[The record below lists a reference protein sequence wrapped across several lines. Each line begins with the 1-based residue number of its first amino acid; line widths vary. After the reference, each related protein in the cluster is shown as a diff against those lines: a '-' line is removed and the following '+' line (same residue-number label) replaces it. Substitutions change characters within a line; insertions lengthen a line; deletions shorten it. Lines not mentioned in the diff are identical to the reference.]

1 MTDNKYI
8 ETEFFRKTRF
18 LKRKDKMRVKTTTVF
33 SLILILSLLI
43 CYSAFSAS
51 IFTVV
56 GAVRNADDTLVAT
69 DLEVVVSNETK
80 KLTVTTTL
88 GKEETGLYGVVF
100 IDMENNA
107 VAALGDVLKV
117 TVKDAQDILGSQ
129 TYEITADDIA
139 KSLAIV
145 DVKFVLEDLPPVASL
160 TYHPS
165 LEEFLSG
172 QEIIFDA
179 SGSIAPDGDIVS
191 YEWDFDD
198 GETAE
203 GSIVKHRFRGAM
215 SQPKT
220 YNVTLKVEDKG
231 KVTNSETVSIT
242 VIPLEKTVEVSHQ
255 PIIPV
260 PGQSVFAKMTAS
272 YNWLHDDTYIVSQ
285 IHCECSG
292 FLGVGTV
299 SIWDFLSDSLP
310 MPIWT
315 ENIFCSKEREKTYSP
330 KLHQVLYGGDTF
342 EGIRVDAFD
351 AMNICI
357 TGWAGMNISAGP
369 SIPMPFFETNSV
381 CFQPDFTE
389 VPDVPID
396 IQDWDLAQLC
406 SPGELRVYDSEK
418 RVTGLVSGEIKEEIP
433 NSIYND
439 ESKTVVMFSPS
450 DTYRYEVV
458 GTDEGKYGLTIAS
471 VKDGKATTFTATE
484 VPTSTNAT
492 HQYAVDW
499 SVVSK
504 GEEGVIVQID
514 SDGDGTFE
522 KTINT
527 GATFTTEEEYSL
539 DINSDGIV
547 DISDLVIVGQH
558 FGESS
563 SSDLKADVNKDG
575 TVDILDLILVGQNFG
590 TQK

>member
-1 MTDNKYI
+1 
-8 ETEFFRKTRF
+8 
-18 LKRKDKMRVKTTTVF
+18 MRVKAITIF
-33 SLILILSLLI
+33 SLIVFFGVSIFS
-43 CYSAFSAS
+43 SAFSAS

-56 GAVRNADDTLVAT
+56 GTVRNADDTLAA
-69 DLEVVVSNETK
+69 DGLEVVVSNETK
-80 KLTVTTTL
+80 NLTVTTTL
-88 GKEETGLYGVVF
+88 GKKETGLYGIVF
-100 IDMENNA
+100 IDMENKA

-145 DVKFVLEDLPPVASL
+145 DVKFVSENQPPVASF
-160 TYHPS
+160 TYNPS

-179 SGSIAPDGDIVS
+179 SGSIDPDGNIVS

-220 YNVTLKVEDKG
+220 HNVTLKVEDKG

-310 MPIWT
+310 LPIWT

-357 TGWAGMNISAGP
+357 TGWAGMNVSAGP

-406 SPGELRVYDSEK
+406 SPGELRVYDSER
-418 RVTGLVSGEIKEEIP
+418 RVTGLVSGEVKEEIP
-433 NSIYND
+433 NSMYD
-439 ESKTVVMFSPS
+439 TESKTVIIFSPS

-458 GTDEGKYGLTIAS
+458 GTNKGIYGLTIAS
-471 VKDGKATTFTATE
+471 VKDKGATTFTATE
-484 VPTSTNAT
+484 VSTSDKAV
-492 HQYAVDW
+492 HQYTVDW
-499 SVVSK
+499 DALK
-504 GEEGVIVQID
+504 EGEEKAVTVKMD

-522 KTINT
+522 ETINT
-527 GATFTTEEEYSL
+527 GETFTPERPW
-539 DINSDGIV
+539 DVNSDGEIN
-547 DISDLVIVGQH
+547 IFDLVLVGKNFGEAGDDIAGDVNNDGQVNIFDLVLIGSH
-558 FGESS
+558 FGE
-563 SSDLKADVNKDG
+563 
-575 TVDILDLILVGQNFG
+575 
-590 TQK
+590 

>member
-1 MTDNKYI
+1 
-8 ETEFFRKTRF
+8 
-18 LKRKDKMRVKTTTVF
+18 MRVTTNTIF
-33 SLILILSLLI
+33 SLTLIFSLLI

-56 GAVRNADDTLVAT
+56 GTVRNTDNTLAANG
-69 DLEVVVSNETK
+69 LEVVVSNKTK
-80 KLTVTTTL
+80 NLTVTTTV
-88 GKEETGLYGVVF
+88 GKQEPGKYGVVF
-100 IDMENNA
+100 IDMENKM
-107 VAALGDVLKV
+107 VAAEGDVLKV
-117 TVKDAQDILGSQ
+117 MVKDAQDVLGNQ
-129 TYEITADDIA
+129 THEITAEDMT

-145 DVKFVLEDLPPVASL
+145 DVKFVSENLTPVASL
-160 TYHPS
+160 IYHPS

-215 SQPKT
+215 SQSKT
-220 YNVTLKVEDKG
+220 YNVTLKVADKG

-272 YNWLHDDTYIVSQ
+272 YNWLYDDTYIVSK
-285 IHCECSG
+285 IYCECNG
-292 FLGVGTV
+292 FLGVVTV
-299 SIWDFLSDSLP
+299 SIWGFLSDSLP

-315 ENIFCSKEREKTYSP
+315 ENIFCSKEREKTYFP
-330 KLHQVLYGGDTF
+330 KLHQVLYGGDNF

-369 SIPMPFFETNSV
+369 SIPMTFFETNSV

-406 SPGELRVYDSEK
+406 SPGEFRVYDSEK
-418 RVTGLVSGEIKEEIP
+418 RVTGLVSGEVKEEIP

-439 ESKTVVMFSPS
+439 ESKTVVIFSPS

-458 GTDEGKYGLTIAS
+458 GTNEGKYGLTIAS
-471 VKDGKATTFTATE
+471 VTDGQATTFTATE
-484 VPTSTNAT
+484 VSTSTNAV
-492 HQYAVDW
+492 HQYDVDW
-499 SVVSK
+499 VVLS
-504 GEEGVIVQID
+504 EGNQGVTVQMD

-522 KTINT
+522 KTITT
-527 GATFTTEEEYSL
+527 GATLTTEKEYSW
-539 DINSDGIV
+539 DINSDGMV
-547 DISDLVIVGQH
+547 DIFDFTIVGKH
-558 FGESS
+558 FGEEGEGIVG
-563 SSDLKADVNKDG
+563 DVNKDG
-575 TVDILDLILVGQNFG
+575 VVDMVDLMLVGSHFG
-590 TQK
+590 E